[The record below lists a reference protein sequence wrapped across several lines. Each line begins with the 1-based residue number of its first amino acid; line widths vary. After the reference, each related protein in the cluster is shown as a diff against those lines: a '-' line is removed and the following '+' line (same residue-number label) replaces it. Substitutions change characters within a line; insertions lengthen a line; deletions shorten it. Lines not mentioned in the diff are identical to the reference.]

1 MATITLTT
9 DVNNHITAAS
19 GTSISYLQDENLI
32 RDTSTSPT
40 DFSGNINVSDM
51 ILTTQRWSNLG
62 SNNITINGGVSVFSA
77 GATGL
82 GGASNSIGSGA
93 TNIDGHD
100 FINAGTGDAS
110 FGAFATGTGTIQNT
124 NFINTSGTGWFLGF
138 ATWLGTFSNISLDGF
153 LDSHASLAT
162 VVDGFTYSGR
172 ARGANRTQ
180 ASNDR
185 NQGYTARVL
194 MNGLS
199 QDHMTVHNNVFPNQN
214 NAYSDTRA
222 SQVTCTINDADNR
235 IYLVN
240 NRYEDQSGQTANTFK
255 VGAFGQGTF
264 GTCEWIETYT
274 WRPVFLDAADI
285 AIGTTTVIEDVR
297 IIGLP
302 ALTRIFRDTQSST
315 EYALSDAIA
324 TNVNPHSGSGR
335 LTYLMQV
342 GDAQEVTASNGQRAT
357 TEVMTKGLAFN
368 LDGTTSVISPTSV
381 TTKSYTHLI
390 DEPTRMSE
398 VNIPVYS
405 GGATGTYNF
414 TADEDIS
421 NYATDANL
429 NGRTQTQA
437 LALTA
442 LADITDA
449 YPALKA
455 HWYTTDTS
463 RFAFTPTITGG
474 LLNPGTG
481 KSINFSRTGATDYA
495 STGLRIQATTIGIGN
510 VTGVTGATTTDYD
523 TLTPPSG
530 FTMGVGAHANFG
542 NSLDGVNVALESTGT
557 GLVDVGTFTLIAAS
571 TLSRITFSVPA
582 GAPTFPNAA
591 STYSFQQGGITYTAT
606 NIIEPGNG
614 VAAIDFTPS
623 FASIMPSGG
632 TVTVQEGGTSS
643 TTSVLTLA
651 TGSTTISDLNFGTG
665 FTTNANRASVF
676 ADNTSSAA
684 KTISIPAGDTWLSEH
699 SGLQALI
706 EARNYTVVQ
715 VAVVVQRTT
724 SVVIPAGSSGT
735 IVQRDLTTNSN
746 ETVTI
751 TNGVASAPFSTIASN
766 STSSFRY
773 YYKLNSTPGGATY
786 GIRVQDVPTGTDNIT
801 VEPLVINS
809 VFVENAATDPNRSFT
824 FSSSTGNDII
834 GRFSSTSGGAA
845 ASRPSSQAAVI
856 TAANSS
862 NYFNWI
868 VFHELEQDL
877 IDYGILSA
885 TMNIPDANGQATTSN
900 RIVLISNVN
909 TGQTNLNNVSGFVT
923 QDTGGTTE
931 STGAGVPQVQN
942 IPLGNLD
949 QATAIGALSAVLNTN
964 QRLQYIAGGDVSVF
978 PRGETEAEYITR
990 IS

>member
-19 GTSISYLQDENLI
+19 GTSISYLQPENLI
-32 RDTSTSPT
+32 RDTSGEPT
-40 DFSGNINVSDM
+40 DFSGNINVADM
-51 ILTTQRWSNLG
+51 ILTTPRWSNRG
-62 SNNITINGGVSVFSA
+62 TNNITITGGVSVFSA
-77 GATGL
+77 GAAGL
-82 GGASNSIGSGA
+82 GGTSNSIGSGA

-172 ARGANRTQ
+172 ARGVSRTQ
-180 ASNDR
+180 AANDR

-194 MNGLS
+194 MNGLA
-199 QDHMTVHNNVFPNQN
+199 QDHFTLHNNVFPNPN
-214 NAYSDTRA
+214 NAYADQRA
-222 SQVTCTINDADNR
+222 SQLTCTINDQNNR

-240 NRYEDQSGQTANTFK
+240 NRYEDDASIAANEFK
-255 VGAFGQGTF
+255 VAAFGQGSA

-302 ALTRIFRDTQSST
+302 SLTRIFRDTQSAT

-324 TNVNPHSGSGR
+324 TNVNPHSGGGR

-342 GDAQEVTASNGQRAT
+342 GDVQQVTASNGQRSIT
-357 TEVMTKGLAFN
+357 QTMTKGLAFN

-390 DEPTRMSE
+390 DEPTRTSE
-398 VNIPVYS
+398 VNIPTYS
-405 GGATGTYNF
+405 GGATGNYDF

-429 NGRTQTQA
+429 NGRTQTQS

-530 FTMGVGAHANFG
+530 FTMGVGAHTNFG
-542 NSLDGVNVALESTGT
+542 STLDGVIVVNGS
-557 GLVDVGTFTLIAAS
+557 
-571 TLSRITFSVPA
+571 
-582 GAPTFPNAA
+582 
-591 STYSFQQGGITYTAT
+591 
-606 NIIEPGNG
+606 II
-614 VAAIDFTPS
+614 
-623 FASIMPSGG
+623 
-632 TVTVQEGGTSS
+632 
-643 TTSVLTLA
+643 TLA
-651 TGSTTISDLNFGTG
+651 TGSTSIANFDFGADL
-665 FTTNANRASVF
+665 TTNAQRASVF
-676 ADNTSSAA
+676 TDNTGSTI

-706 EARNYTVVQ
+706 EARNYTITQAPANVSLQIEGILSNLASV
-715 VAVVVQRTT
+715 RTLGGYFVWKQGT
-724 SVVIPAGSSGT
+724 SGSLNTVVIGASTTAAQLTVTRADNITDTFHAWYIPASPSASASSLHDYNYIPWTPSTSGNAILAPFEPDPTGIVIAGISTDTFALTPAASLDANSRGRYTINETATSFSIPDTLALGRAILNTRLYIESVATSTLDGDNRPFRFVATTGGSGIQFARLGAGSS
-735 IVQRDLTTNSN
+735 
-746 ETVTI
+746 
-751 TNGVASAPFSTIASN
+751 
-766 STSSFRY
+766 
-773 YYKLNSTPGGATY
+773 
-786 GIRVQDVPTGTDNIT
+786 
-801 VEPLVINS
+801 VI
-809 VFVENAATDPNRSFT
+809 EL
-824 FSSSTGNDII
+824 
-834 GRFSSTSGGAA
+834 FSSTNQKTLSN
-845 ASRPSSQAAVI
+845 
-856 TAANSS
+856 AAN
-862 NYFNWI
+862 I
-868 VFHELEQDL
+868 RTIDL
-877 IDYGILSA
+877 ASA
-885 TMNIPDANGQATTSN
+885 IGVPSVTTSST
-900 RIVLISNVN
+900 IVSVAPISDVDNA
-909 TGQTNLNNVSGFVT
+909 LNAN
-923 QDTGGTTE
+923 
-931 STGAGVPQVQN
+931 A
-942 IPLGNLD
+942 
-949 QATAIGALSAVLNTN
+949 
-964 QRLQYIAGGDVSVF
+964 RLQYIAQGDINVL
-978 PRGETEAEYITR
+978 PRAETEAEYITR
-990 IS
+990 TS